1 MCGEMYM
8 CVRVCMRVRVCG
20 VDGGCVR
27 ASVRVYVYVR
37 YHGAGFT
44 SCLHTSFCI
53 CRYLISLLLL
63 QLLLVL
69 R

>member
-1 MCGEMYM
+1 MVRCT
-8 CVRVCMRVRVCG
+8 CVFVCACASVCVCG

-44 SCLHTSFCI
+44 SSLNISFCI
-53 CRYLISLLLL
+53 CGYLISLLLL